1 MSWSHCGEDSKGRPI
16 GYAHQATCDH
26 EDCHAE
32 IDRGLSFACGGMHG
46 KTEFG
51 CEQYFCDTHLEFTV
65 EHDDSFD
72 RICESCMVQLTTS
85 GEWALHP
92 EDWVVRRI
100 VKPV

>member
-1 MSWSHCGEDSKGRPI
+1 MSWSHCGTDSKGRPL
-16 GYAHQATCDH
+16 GYAVRATCDH

-32 IDRGLSFACGGMHG
+32 IDRGLNFACGGMHG

-72 RICESCMVQLTTS
+72 RICESCTMQLTTS

-92 EDWVVRRI
+92 EDWVIRRI
-100 VKPV
+100 TRP